1 MPCSCQKPEPDYPE
15 SDHWGPPLWS
25 ILHILAERGGRA
37 VATLYQEDEKRQWI
51 SLIQLLPKMI
61 PCPMC
66 RQHCEEWLIFRPIT
80 DLKNI
85 AYTNYY
91 SWLTTWVYDFHE
103 SVNNRTGKPSFDKS
117 LLAATYG
124 PLSIKGTLQVLKPHI
139 ETAIRLTGLTIL
151 PWNKW
156 LVHLKMLCSIYGI
169 S

>member
-1 MPCSCQKPEPDYPE
+1 
-15 SDHWGPPLWS
+15 
-25 ILHILAERGGRA
+25 
-37 VATLYQEDEKRQWI
+37 
-51 SLIQLLPKMI
+51 MI

-66 RQHCEEWLIFRPIT
+66 RQHCEEWLLTRPIT
-80 DLKNI
+80 DLKNV
-85 AYTNYY
+85 AYSDYY

-103 SVNNRTGKPSFDKS
+103 NVNARTDKPSFDKS

-124 PLSIKGTLQVLKPHI
+124 HLSIKGTLQVLKPHI

-169 S
+169 L